1 MKKEY
6 YDKKISE
13 SPQLPDLFKELQ
25 DIRYGRAKA
34 KVKEEPVKAEPIK
47 FNKIYVVNH
56 KFNAVGAVIGIL
68 FIILFFS
75 TVNSNTIFA
84 TTEKERI
91 AISEFEA
98 NNNKLDMISIV
109 SKNINEFTKKEIIT
123 EEEQIDF
130 ETVYI
135 ENKQMPLD
143 EEKVVQEGSFG
154 QNKITKIRTYEND
167 KLTDETIISTVLEY
181 LPANKIIEKGT
192 SEYLR
197 NVQAHVGDTLYTK
210 EEIGLYTEPN
220 ESDEFKRCIVY
231 QFIDVTLVSEENGWA
246 NIVVDGINGYVKSDK
261 ITSENVTPGIKER
274 SRLQRI
280 YIGVNMDMPLNKP
293 SGLTRE
299 DFKKIFSNNPSDTN
313 KIFEE
318 NAEFFYELEE
328 KYNINAIFV
337 AAIGIHESNWGRSTI
352 SLQKKNLFG
361 YGAYDSD
368 AYGSSFTFESY
379 QYGIDLV
386 SKVLVK
392 YYLNQRG
399 TPIYDGEVAVASY
412 YNGPTLR
419 GVNTRYA
426 SDPEWANKV
435 FTTMKVLYGKLF
447 E

>member
-25 DIRYGRAKA
+25 DIRYGRAKP
-34 KVKEEPVKAEPIK
+34 KVKEEPKVNTTIK
-47 FNKIYVVNH
+47 FNRIYVVNH

-68 FIILFFS
+68 FIITFFS
-75 TVNSNTIFA
+75 IVHSNTIFA
-84 TTEKERI
+84 TTEKERVPI
-91 AISEFEA
+91 AEFET
-98 NNNKLDMISIV
+98 NNSKLDMISIV
-109 SKNINEFTKKEIIT
+109 SKNVNEFTKKEIIT
-123 EEEQIDF
+123 EEINIDF
-130 ETVYI
+130 ETEYI
-135 ENKQMPLD
+135 ENKQLPLG
-143 EEKVVQEGSFG
+143 EEKITQEGIYG
-154 QNKITKIRTYEND
+154 KNRVTKIRTYENN
-167 KLTDETIISTVLEY
+167 KLIDETVISTTLEA
-181 LPANKIIEKGT
+181 LPTKKIIEKGT
-192 SEYLR
+192 SEYLK

-210 EEIGLYTEPN
+210 EEIALYHAPI
-220 ESDEFKRCIVY
+220 ESDEQKVCMVY
-231 QFIDVTLVSEENGWA
+231 KFIDVTLLSEENGWA
-246 NIVVDGINGYVKSDK
+246 NIVVDGINGYVKSDM
-261 ITSENVTPGIKER
+261 ITSENVTPGIKEK
-274 SRLQRI
+274 SRIQRL
-280 YIGVNMDMPLNKP
+280 YIGVNINMPLSTP

-299 DFKKIFSNNPSDTN
+299 DFKKILSNNPSDTN

-392 YYLNQRG
+392 YYLNERG
-399 TPIYDGEVAVASY
+399 TPIYDGETAVGTY
-412 YNGPTLR
+412 YNGPTLK

-426 SDPEWANKV
+426 SDPEWANKIY
-435 FTTMKVLYGKLF
+435 TTMKNLYGRLF
-447 E
+447 D